1 MTRHMDQGERTT
13 IRPQKPIAEDRSAA
27 SALSTALKY
36 LETLVFDRPLWHLA
50 VGILLLDVV
59 KNGFGK
65 VPEISDWAR
74 MAGTF
79 PGRPAV
85 NQGDSFILS
94 SPVGPAVAHL
104 FGIGSAG
111 GYAAFSF
118 VATCFAIAILMLGL
132 YKAGGRA
139 AAGIGLVALFAS
151 PLSNT
156 LLTWLGKEDP
166 FLLLFTALTVL
177 FDAPALACLGGM
189 GLATANPEAG
199 AVIIA
204 ISAALRVVSSRGGTI
219 TVASSVLGF
228 AAGCGL
234 VAAYDLHIG
243 ATTGGRFTF
252 VQRTGGREL
261 IREFVSEL
269 PTWIFSALGAYWICV
284 AQLWGRV
291 VRRRERI
298 VVLISALACVGV
310 TIVSVDQS
318 RIAALVSLPLVLW
331 FVLRSARD
339 VDAETLRAS
348 TSLALLLAVVL
359 PRVVVQAGGTYVSH
373 VGAVLP
379 SWL

>member
-1 MTRHMDQGERTT
+1 MDAGERTSIT
-13 IRPQKPIAEDRSAA
+13 RQKSVAEGRTAT
-27 SALSTALKY
+27 SALSQVVKY
-36 LETLVFDRPLWHLA
+36 LETLIFDRPLWHLA
-50 VGILLLDVV
+50 VGILLVDLV
-59 KNGFGK
+59 KNGIER

-74 MAGTF
+74 MAGSF
-79 PGRPAV
+79 PAGPTV

-94 SPVGPAVAHL
+94 SPAGPAVAHL
-104 FGIGSAG
+104 FGIGSSS

-166 FLLLFTALTVL
+166 FLLLFTALVVL
-177 FDAPALACLGGM
+177 FDSPALTCLGGL

-204 ISAALRVVSSRGGTI
+204 ISVALRVVSSRSGMI
-219 TVASSVLGF
+219 TLASSVLGF

-234 VAAYDLHIG
+234 VAAYDAHIG
-243 ATTGGRFTF
+243 AAIGGRFTF
-252 VQRTGGREL
+252 VQRTGAREL

-269 PTWIFSALGAYWICV
+269 PTWIFSVLGAYWICV
-284 AQLWGRV
+284 VQLWSRV
-291 VRRRERI
+291 VRRQERL
-298 VVLISALACVGV
+298 VVLLSALVCLSV
-310 TIVSVDQS
+310 TIASADQS
-318 RIAALVSLPLVLW
+318 RIAALTSLPLVLW
-331 FVLRSARD
+331 FVVRSARE
-339 VDAETLRAS
+339 VDGEAVRTS
-348 TSLALLLAVVL
+348 TSLALLLAIVL